1 MPGHEVVIINRQKIS
16 LTAIKNIILSNSR
29 EVTLETEDS
38 QIRIEGEDLLIQL
51 FDAKLGEINIAGRIS
66 GLHYVDKQPAS

>member
-29 EVTLETEDS
+29 KITLETEDS
-38 QIRIEGEDLLIQL
+38 QLRIAGEDLLIQM
-51 FDAKLGEINIAGRIS
+51 FDAELGEIKIVGRIN
-66 GLHYVDKQPAS
+66 GLHYSG